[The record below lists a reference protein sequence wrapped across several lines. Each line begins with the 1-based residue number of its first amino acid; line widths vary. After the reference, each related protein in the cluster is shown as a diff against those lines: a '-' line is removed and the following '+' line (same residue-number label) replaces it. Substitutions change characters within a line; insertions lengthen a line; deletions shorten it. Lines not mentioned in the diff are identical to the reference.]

1 MVNGIDFSIFLLV
14 YGRSGLSLA
23 HFWPQLVFKEDHFK
37 TEISSVGQTV
47 LILSFIPYL
56 LTIYQFL
63 LGDF

>member
-14 YGRSGLSLA
+14 YGRSGLSLV

-37 TEISSVGQTV
+37 TKISSIGQTV

-56 LTIYQFL
+56 LNIYQFL